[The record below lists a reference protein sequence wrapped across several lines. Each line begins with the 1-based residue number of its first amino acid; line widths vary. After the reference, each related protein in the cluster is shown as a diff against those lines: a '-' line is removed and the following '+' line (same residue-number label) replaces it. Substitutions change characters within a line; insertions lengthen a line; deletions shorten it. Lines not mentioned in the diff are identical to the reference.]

1 MKPLL
6 VIGLGNPLMGDEGV
20 GCHVADRLAADPRL
34 PEHVEV
40 ISGGTDLLRYADR
53 MEGRGRVVIVD
64 AIQDGAILRPRQS
77 GAGNP
82 ACRRLFSRRG
92 LAPSNPSTA
101 GGAAEPG
108 TVAVFEDLDEL
119 DDRQGH
125 AHHLSVVQAV
135 KLLKL
140 LTPARFTLIG
150 ISIGSAEAS
159 SELSPPLAARMP
171 SILAAVFCGLQ

>member
-1 MKPLL
+1 MKPWL

-20 GCHVADRLAADPRL
+20 GCHVADRLAVDPRL

-53 MEGRGRVVIVD
+53 MEGRDRVVLID
-64 AIQDGAILRPRQS
+64 AIQDG
-77 GAGNP
+77 
-82 ACRRLFSRRG
+82 
-92 LAPSNPSTA
+92 
-101 GGAAEPG
+101 AEPG

-140 LTPARFTLIG
+140 LTPVRFTLFA
-150 ISIGSAEAS
+150 ISIGSAKAS
-159 SELSPPLAARMP
+159 SELSSPMAARMH
-171 SILAAVFCGLQ
+171 SILAAVARAFQPGSCATHQAVTASRSGSL